1 MKKITYLFGA
11 GASANCLPLIN
22 GIEEGIAK
30 MIIRFEENKEFR
42 ISDSEYFDNYQG
54 KTKSEIQD
62 DFISNLKWLMHECRN
77 HASIDTYA
85 KKLFIKRER
94 EQLRKLKVTLS
105 VYLVFEQCLKSYDK
119 RYDTFFASIL
129 NNSFSSLPKHL
140 KVISWNYDY
149 QIERAYAEYIGDYR
163 VDSVETM
170 LRVQNK
176 FFRPQRISTDDFGIC
191 KLNGT
196 ANIQQDNSYSFQFTS
211 TLDASFDLQSIESA
225 LRNYSLLLFAKQSDC
240 FPSLSFAWEN
250 NNEDENSIVSNTK
263 LVTKETNILVVI
275 GYSFPFFN
283 RQIDRE
289 IIGNMDKLEKVY
301 FQAPDAQNLVERFES
316 VRPDMDIKK
325 LIPRFDTDQ
334 FLLPN
339 EL

>member
-1 MKKITYLFGA
+1 
-11 GASANCLPLIN
+11 
-22 GIEEGIAK
+22 
-30 MIIRFEENKEFR
+30 
-42 ISDSEYFDNYQG
+42 
-54 KTKSEIQD
+54 
-62 DFISNLKWLMHECRN
+62 MHECRN